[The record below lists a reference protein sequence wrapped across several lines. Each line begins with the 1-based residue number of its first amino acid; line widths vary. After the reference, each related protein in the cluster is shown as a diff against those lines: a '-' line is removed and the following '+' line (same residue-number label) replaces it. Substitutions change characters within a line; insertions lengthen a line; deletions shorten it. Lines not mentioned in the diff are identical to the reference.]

1 VVRRAIVFTVLALSA
16 ATAAHAQPITSE
28 DLGPPPGDTDSYG
41 APPARPDGAQPYGA
55 PRGGYGAPADTGA
68 DQGDDPYADPSS
80 GGVYDP
86 STRSVT
92 GPTRLPGPGGAPSY
106 GTAPAG
112 PPESSPPPAY
122 GRSAPPPSYG
132 APTGAP
138 PSPYGRP
145 AAPAY
150 GAPAYGAPAYGEPS
164 GVRSSCDDLA
174 AELQRFRGPPED
186 PMRPRDQ
193 ACAATR
199 TGGDPGR
206 PNEAFRQ
213 CSDNF
218 FRQYEAKR
226 DEYRRCMEEDASKG
240 DQRLEQRA
248 TTAEAARSG
257 YGGTAPQMAGR
268 FARAGAPGWLGVQIA
283 PMTPQSAYRLGTE
296 ALQGAYVIN
305 AVMGSPAQIA
315 GLRRGDVIVAFDG
328 EAIDDPKDLQYHAER
343 LTAGQQV
350 RLEIVR
356 NGQRQTLNVQITQR
370 P

>member
-1 VVRRAIVFTVLALSA
+1 MVRRAIVFTFLALSA
-16 ATAAHAQPITSE
+16 AMTAHAQPVTSE
-28 DLGPPPGDTDSYG
+28 ELPPPPG
-41 APPARPDGAQPYGA
+41 
-55 PRGGYGAPADTGA
+55 ADTA
-68 DQGDDPYADPSS
+68 DDPYADPSA

-86 STRSVT
+86 TTRSVT
-92 GPTRLPGPGGAPSY
+92 GPTRLPGPGGAP
-106 GTAPAG
+106 APAYG
-112 PPESSPPPAY
+112 QPAPPATSAPPAY
-122 GRSAPPPSYG
+122 GRGAPAPSYG
-132 APTGAP
+132 QPVP
-138 PSPYGRP
+138 PAYGGG
-145 AAPAY
+145 PAY

-174 AELQRFRGPPED
+174 AELQQFRGPPDD

-193 ACAATR
+193 ACAAAR
-199 TGGDPGR
+199 AGGDPGR
-206 PNEAFRQ
+206 PNEAFRR
-213 CSDNF
+213 CSDDF
-218 FRQYEAKR
+218 FRQYESKR
-226 DEYRRCMEEDASKG
+226 DEYRRCMEEDAGKG

-315 GLRRGDVIVAFDG
+315 GLRRGDIIVAFDG

-356 NGQRQTLNVQITQR
+356 GGQRQTLDVQITQR